1 MTVLVVDD
9 EVAITET
16 LCVAL
21 ELEGYSPIAAGNG
34 REGLEQFDRASPH
47 LVITDLMMP
56 YVDGRELVRAIR
68 ARPGGREVPII
79 VMSAAHDAARD
90 GEIEHDRFV
99 LKPFN
104 LDELLGRVREL
115 LASRP
120 ARTS

>member
-68 ARPGGREVPII
+68 ARPGGRDVPII
-79 VMSAAHDAARD
+79 VMSAAHDAIRD
-90 GEIEHDRFV
+90 ERIEHDRFV

-104 LDELLGRVREL
+104 LEELLGRVREL
-115 LASRP
+115 LAAKP
-120 ARTS
+120 ART